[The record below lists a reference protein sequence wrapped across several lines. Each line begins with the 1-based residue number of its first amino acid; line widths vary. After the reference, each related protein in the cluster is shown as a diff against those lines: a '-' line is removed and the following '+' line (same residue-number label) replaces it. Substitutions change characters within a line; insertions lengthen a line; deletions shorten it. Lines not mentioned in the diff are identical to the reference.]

1 MAPKKARN
9 LSQDARFAEVVDQL
23 AGGYKTIGQMVY
35 AVLREAILSGAFAP
49 GEWLRQE
56 SLAAAIGVSR
66 IPVRTAL
73 LQLESEGL
81 VNFHPQRGARVRTL
95 SAAQINE
102 IYRLRTLLESYALRL
117 SMTKMTPARLQSL
130 RDLAAQL
137 DEQPEGGQFLDVRVK
152 FYRELYD
159 AENNP
164 LLVEM
169 IEELRSHVGRYLLS
183 FRFDGQHRSRH
194 LELVNHVESGDLT
207 GAEAW
212 LYSHLE
218 SVRAGIQGLA
228 TDETGDEEVGDETDG
243 SYDEGDLGAMA
254 EIAFNN
260 DATVLASALGAGAG
274 GDGRSAG
281 GVKAPSRAKAGGA
294 KGKSAKAGAAKAGGN
309 VSARRL
315 TKTVASRS
323 ARGGR

>member
-9 LSQDARFAEVVDQL
+9 LSQDTRFSEVVDQL

-81 VNFHPQRGARVRTL
+81 VNFHPHRGARVRTL
-95 SAAQINE
+95 SPAQINE

-117 SMTKMTPARLQSL
+117 SMTKMTPLRLQSL
-130 RDLAAQL
+130 HDLAAQL
-137 DEQPEGGQFLDVRVK
+137 DEQPEGGQFLEVRVR

-183 FRFDGQHRSRH
+183 FRFDGQHRNRH

-218 SVRAGIQGLA
+218 SVRAGIQELA
-228 TDETGDEEVGDETDG
+228 TDEAGDEEGGGEGD
-243 SYDEGDLGAMA
+243 SSLDEGDVATMA
-254 EIAFNN
+254 ELAFNN
-260 DATVLASALGAGAG
+260 DAVLTSALNADAASN
-274 GDGRSAG
+274 GRSVG
-281 GVKAPSRAKAGGA
+281 GLKAGS
-294 KGKSAKAGAAKAGGN
+294 KAKAGAAKSKSAKASGAKAGSN

-315 TKTVASRS
+315 TTAVASR
-323 ARGGR
+323 GGRASR

>member
-1 MAPKKARN
+1 MAPKKSRN
-9 LSQDARFAEVVDQL
+9 LSKDSRFTEVVDQL

-81 VNFHPQRGARVRTL
+81 VNFHPHRGARVRTL
-95 SAAQINE
+95 SQAQINE

-117 SMTKMTPARLQSL
+117 SMTKMTPSRLASL
-130 RDLAAQL
+130 RELAIQL
-137 DEQPEGGQFLDVRVK
+137 DGQPEGGKFLDVRVR

-169 IEELRSHVGRYLLS
+169 IEELRSHVGRYLVS
-183 FRFDGQHRSRH
+183 FRFDAHHHNRH
-194 LELVNHVESGDLT
+194 VDLVDHVASGDLT
-207 GAEAW
+207 AAETW
-212 LYSHLE
+212 LYGHLE
-218 SVRAGIQGLA
+218 AVRAGIQELA
-228 TDETGDEEVGDETDG
+228 TDEHDDADADASEDAEPPADAGGISLGVDG
-243 SYDEGDLGAMA
+243 AA
-254 EIAFNN
+254 A
-260 DATVLASALGAGAG
+260 LAGLESAALARPDDVAAPNGRRVSVAREPRPSAAAGA
-274 GDGRSAG
+274 
-281 GVKAPSRAKAGGA
+281 V
-294 KGKSAKAGAAKAGGN
+294 AANG
-309 VSARRL
+309 
-315 TKTVASRS
+315 ASRPRS
-323 ARGGR
+323 RTARKPSGGRTPRSTRQ

>member
-9 LSQDARFAEVVDQL
+9 LSEDARFAGVVEQL

-81 VNFHPQRGARVRTL
+81 VHFHPHRGARVRTM
-95 SAAQINE
+95 SPEQINE
-102 IYRLRTLLESYALRL
+102 IYRLRSLLESYALRL
-117 SMTKMTPARLQSL
+117 SMTKMTPTR
-130 RDLAAQL
+130 LAALRELAEQL
-137 DEQPEGGQFLDVRVK
+137 DNQPEGSQFLDVRVR

-169 IEELRSHVGRYLLS
+169 IEELRSHVGRYLLG
-183 FRFDGQHRSRH
+183 FRLSAQHH
-194 LELVNHVESGDLT
+194 TKHVELVNHVAGGDLSA
-207 GAEAW
+207 AEAW
-212 LYSHLE
+212 LYGHLE
-218 SVRAGIQGLA
+218 AVRAGIQALA
-228 TDETGDEEVGDETDG
+228 TDDTD
-243 SYDEGDLGAMA
+243 D
-254 EIAFNN
+254 
-260 DATVLASALGAGAG
+260 
-274 GDGRSAG
+274 
-281 GVKAPSRAKAGGA
+281 
-294 KGKSAKAGAAKAGGN
+294 GN
-309 VSARRL
+309 VAAPRAAA
-315 TKTVASRS
+315 TNETA
-323 ARGGR
+323 

>member
-9 LSQDARFAEVVDQL
+9 LSKDSRFAEVVDQL

-56 SLAAAIGVSR
+56 SLAEAIGVSR

-81 VNFHPQRGARVRTL
+81 VNFHPHRGARVRTL
-95 SAAQINE
+95 SPAQINE

-117 SMTKMTPARLQSL
+117 SMTKMTPSRLSSL
-130 RDLAAQL
+130 QTLAEQL
-137 DEQPEGGQFLDVRVK
+137 DEKPEGGEFLDVRVQ

-159 AENNP
+159 AQNNP

-183 FRFDGQHRSRH
+183 FRFGGHHHTKHTD
-194 LELVNHVESGDLT
+194 LVAHVAAGDLT

-218 SVRAGIQGLA
+218 GVRAGIQALA
-228 TDETGDEEVGDETDG
+228 ADEEVEAGEEDAEPSAIAVGEEEFVDG
-243 SYDEGDLGAMA
+243 HGQAALRAAVAQEVDGAPVKSRGK
-254 EIAFNN
+254 
-260 DATVLASALGAGAG
+260 ATSA
-274 GDGRSAG
+274 RS
-281 GVKAPSRAKAGGA
+281 R
-294 KGKSAKAGAAKAGGN
+294 
-309 VSARRL
+309 VSADGGR
-315 TKTVASRS
+315 ASRS
-323 ARGGR
+323 RSGRGTSPPRPVR

>member
-9 LSQDARFAEVVDQL
+9 LSKDTRFAEVVDQL

-81 VNFHPQRGARVRTL
+81 VNFHPHRGARVRTL
-95 SAAQINE
+95 SPAQINE

-117 SMTKMTPARLQSL
+117 SMTKMTPTRLQSL
-130 RDLAAQL
+130 RNLAVRL
-137 DEQPEGGQFLDVRVK
+137 DEQPEGGQFLDVRVQ

-183 FRFDGQHRSRH
+183 FRFDGQHHNRH
-194 LELVNHVESGDLT
+194 VDLVNHVASGDLT

-218 SVRAGIQGLA
+218 AVRAGIQELA
-228 TDETGDEEVGDETDG
+228 TDEEGADVEGADADAADDDEAVALAAELNSEPALAGAVAIATDG
-243 SYDEGDLGAMA
+243 ARTA
-254 EIAFNN
+254 R
-260 DATVLASALGAGAG
+260 
-274 GDGRSAG
+274 GR
-281 GVKAPSRAKAGGA
+281 KAAARAD
-294 KGKSAKAGAAKAGGN
+294 GAAPRRATKVN
-309 VSARRL
+309 VGRGP
-315 TKTVASRS
+315 RS
-323 ARGGR
+323 AR